1 MSSVISSSQL
11 GTYTSSHAGSS
22 TVSGGVERE
31 DFTPTQENLENLRRR
46 IEMFRRENALLI
58 EYARQKGDNLLP
70 QGTVIETTHRRQL
83 KSKRVTLLP
92 TARKLDVA
100 KTVNDTID
108 KQLTEAEKKFNDD
121 IEQSKARLQQINI
134 RDKEMDKERAQ
145 FLKEI
150 VEESRDERTG
160 KIIGEKLLKWFDDTI
175 KDKETKRETLKL
187 KKDSL
192 VVKIKHTN
200 ATIEQKKNVDEKTQ
214 QVDYDQ
220 KVIEHQNHLEE
231 IAKLSQDL
239 AKLQKAS
246 SSVVSRLQ
254 AARSLLA
261 DEERECARMQQS
273 IEQKQK
279 AINKYNAETRAV
291 EEDHKKLTASN
302 EDIATKKSEYRVP
315 DVTDYIEKK
324 AKIYEQSKVIKN
336 WERKVQ
342 LAEMNVKR
350 LRKEL
355 DAIDTPRGKK

>member
-22 TVSGGVERE
+22 TVSGNAERE

-46 IEMFRRENALLI
+46 IDMFRRENALLI

-70 QGTVIETTHRRQL
+70 QGTIVETTHRRQL
-83 KSKRVTLLP
+83 KNKRTNVLP
-92 TARKLDVA
+92 ASRKLEVA
-100 KTVNDTID
+100 KTVNDTLD
-108 KQLTEAEKKFNDD
+108 KQLLEAEKKFKED
-121 IEQSKARLQQINI
+121 IEQSKARLAQIYI
-134 RDKEMDKERAQ
+134 RDKELDKEKAQ
-145 FLKEI
+145 FLREI

-160 KIIGEKLLKWFDDTI
+160 KIIGEKILKWYDDTI

-187 KKDSL
+187 KKDSMS
-192 VVKIKHTN
+192 VKIKQTH
-200 ATIEQKKNVDEKTQ
+200 ARLEQKKDLGEKLQ

-220 KVIEHQNHLEE
+220 LQIDNEGFQEE

-239 AKLQKAS
+239 AKLQKTS

-254 AARSLLA
+254 AARTTLA
-261 DEERECARMQQS
+261 NEEKECAVMLQG

-279 AINKYNAETRAV
+279 AIHKYELEAKAV

-355 DAIDTPRGKK
+355 EAIDTPRK